1 MPSSA
6 GPNTAGE
13 SNLAFAYDLGDTVNS
28 FKGEPAT
35 NYHDYDKS
43 VMNQTGFDN
52 WSCYDGDGPPYHT
65 WGIHQSRT
73 FVTLP
78 GPDGKDTTA
87 MLYYNFNGGFY
98 GPTDWSGIPAAI
110 CTSGNQITIQGWVKA
125 ADAASVGLVVTPY
138 TYFYLNN
145 GGVEATST
153 NWTLTANW
161 QLISHTH
168 TLSSAATNSTAI
180 LYFFTSNGSSP
191 VRMYLTKT
199 AVISGKGHAV
209 QWLPGGTTRSVTQG
223 LVPLASNYT
232 IDLTN
237 ASYNSN
243 AQISLDGS
251 NDYIKVAQN
260 ANFYTNSWAWEMVV
274 KFTSTI
280 STYQGLVWAEGA
292 TGAGSGYQY
301 LLSLVSNSYFHYRIN
316 NTVTGWANTD
326 TSSITFDP
334 LKYNHIVWQF
344 VNGITS
350 IYVNGNLFHTNS
362 TRGAYNGGT
371 DSPLFI
377 GARNDG
383 ALAAPIMPILYKFY
397 NVPLIQSQIT
407 QNYLAYKTRF
417 NLA

>member
-6 GPNTAGE
+6 GPNTAGD
-13 SNLAFAYDLGDTVNS
+13 SNLVFSYDTGDTLNS
-28 FKGEPAT
+28 YKGEPTT
-35 NYHDYDKS
+35 NQYTNSDFSNGTTGWTFGSWDGGRYIYS
-43 VMNQTGFDN
+43 VENIL
-52 WSCYDGDGPPYHT
+52 GPFGKVVPALKITRTSSDTSYADF
-65 WGIHQSRT
+65 HQ
-73 FVTLP
+73 
-78 GPDGKDTTA
+78 G
-87 MLYYNFNGGFY
+87 NGGKY
-98 GPTDWSGIPAAI
+98 
-110 CTSGNQITIQGWVKA
+110 TSGNTYTLSAYVKGSGTFYKNTQSGFSGNTGTVTLTDVWQRVDYTVLSSTNSNYPYWAATAITQNVPMYFVFGQSEQKPH
-125 ADAASVGLVVTPY
+125 VTPY
-138 TYFYLNN
+138 TF
-145 GGVEATST
+145 
-153 NWTLTANW
+153 
-161 QLISHTH
+161 
-168 TLSSAATNSTAI
+168 SS
-180 LYFFTSNGSSP
+180 
-191 VRMYLTKT
+191 
-199 AVISGKGHAV
+199 
-209 QWLPGGTTRSVTQG
+209 RSVTQG

-232 IDLTN
+232 VDLTN
-237 ASYNSN
+237 TSYDSN

-280 STYQGLVWAEGA
+280 GTYQGLVWAEGA

-350 IYVNGNLFHTNS
+350 IYVNGNLFHTDS